1 MFIKCYNDLYVVD
14 ASLNI
19 VVTINIKEKDNTKTK
34 QGMNIY
40 IIVAARIH
48 LPE

>member
-19 VVTINIKEKDNTKTK
+19 VVTINIKEKDLTPK
-34 QGMNIY
+34 QSK
-40 IIVAARIH
+40 A
-48 LPE
+48 